1 MEKHRLGIAGAIE
14 DSRGFSKIF
23 ENSRLLEGDADGGE
37 LTLFEGCLEG
47 GAYPTI
53 ALADARSIMGLLF
66 LSVFD
71 TTGLVLAWWGFADG
85 LLKPCMVGRY
95 PGIPESRARGG
106 VAG

>member
-1 MEKHRLGIAGAIE
+1 MG
-14 DSRGFSKIF
+14 
-23 ENSRLLEGDADGGE
+23 ADGGE

-71 TTGLVLAWWGFADG
+71 TTGMVIAWWG
-85 LLKPCMVGRY
+85 V
-95 PGIPESRARGG
+95 IPESWLLVLSASRAPGIA
-106 VAG
+106 AGAVYRLCGRPENWL

>member
-1 MEKHRLGIAGAIE
+1 MEKLRLVIAGTIE
-14 DSRGFSKIF
+14 DSRVI
-23 ENSRLLEGDADGGE
+23 EGGGDGGE

-71 TTGLVLAWWGFADG
+71 TTGMVLAWWG
-85 LLKPCMVGRY
+85 LR
-95 PGIPESRARGG
+95 
-106 VAG
+106 

>member
-1 MEKHRLGIAGAIE
+1 MAMHRLGIAGAIE
-14 DSRGFSKIF
+14 DSRVI
-23 ENSRLLEGDADGGE
+23 EDDADGGE

-71 TTGLVLAWWGFADG
+71 TTGMVSDWWG
-85 LLKPCMVGRY
+85 LR
-95 PGIPESRARGG
+95 
-106 VAG
+106 

>member
-1 MEKHRLGIAGAIE
+1 MI
-14 DSRGFSKIF
+14 
-23 ENSRLLEGDADGGE
+23 EGDADGGE

-71 TTGLVLAWWGFADG
+71 TTGMVSDWWGFADG
-85 LLKPCMVGRY
+85 LSRPCLVGRY
-95 PGIPESRARGG
+95 PGIACSRKPGI
-106 VAG
+106 AGWVTG